1 MVVEES
7 AAAASADG
15 AEAAPEAAVND
26 PPAADDDEEVAP
38 PVTPTTAVE
47 LSQATVAQRQPLTLS
62 FENLTV
68 HVPGDPRNCCGCWSN
83 PFKNYLQEYLGMSL
97 EETKP
102 FYALNDVSG
111 AVSSGEL
118 CLVLGVNETS
128 KSTLLR
134 ALSGR
139 LNEHDEVHGTLSLNG
154 MPLSSSK
161 TNQQGWRKL
170 TPYVSASDA
179 SHSPV
184 LTVRETLSFA
194 ATCTSAEGDTEHRV
208 DRLLQLLGL
217 DHVADTVVGDENL
230 RGISGGQKRR
240 VTVGEMM
247 TDPQHSAVFCFENI
261 TDGLASTDSYS
272 LLKHLQDSCKNLN
285 IAGIVSLLQP
295 SDDMVELFDKLLV
308 LGSDGELTYF
318 GPVSRAILE
327 DVFLED
333 GEEPPGS
340 LCDLVLRKSLPDLKG
355 DTQEQE
361 VRAKFLD
368 SKHYRT
374 LMQDLVSL
382 RTHRTSN
389 DLSTLLPSKKYTT
402 SGWHQFNILCQR
414 RLKLITRNAVTYTR
428 VGIAILFGVIIGSL
442 FGELGQDIMSSL
454 SRTGY
459 IFLNSFLVLMLS
471 SAVVLP
477 EGFRQR
483 PTLFKHRSAE
493 FFSGRIAYLAQV
505 LMDIPLAVL
514 EATLLSSIS
523 YFWVDMNTDSGAGAY
538 FYFLGCLIGLEFV
551 GQAFGRL
558 LCALFRK
565 QVSANSMSTIVIIG
579 WGTVAGFMPSYSG
592 IPWVLRWLSWLTP
605 VAYSFEGMMINEF
618 AGREL
623 GSVAVSGPTS
633 GVQIAAVAGD
643 SWLSNF
649 DLPRVAWGTP
659 GEIQTLAMC
668 MLFVLAIVFD
678 LFGLYYVE
686 LTRSWY
692 HNQARRPQSRV
703 KSLEMAGDGGGG
715 GALLSSIASST
726 KSSKAKTAEEVAYVE
741 GNPANDDDDEP
752 EWPTSLA
759 VRDLCYHVPFK
770 NPKTRINFRS
780 LLGPCLVRI
789 CGKKTAQVEKA
800 ASEKKELSLLDSVE
814 ARFARGRMCAL
825 MGSSGAGKTT
835 LLDVIAGYKTGGR
848 ITGDIMIDGQPK
860 QDKMWKTI
868 SGYAEQSD
876 ILNPY
881 LSALETLRF
890 TAVCRLPKTV
900 NRDEVINKVVKLM
913 GLEEWLDVVVG
924 RELEGEGLPKH
935 ARKRLTIAVQL
946 VVQPRILFLDEPTT
960 GLGNNAAALVIRSIR
975 RATDELGLITIA
987 TIHQPSKIIWDR
999 FDDLL
1004 LLTKGGR
1011 VAYMGE
1017 MGPKSATVLNHFK
1030 KLGNADPPPSC
1041 NPADYVLAALTAV
1054 EPDVAVSKFEGSDEK
1069 KLIHDAVDSDSK
1081 LEATEHPEHHYSR
1094 VNSTFKEIMLV
1105 SQRQFI
1111 TQWRNPAY
1119 CFMRLISSVLVSI
1132 YMGVLFFGDKTDI
1145 NGAVFSIGAIFF
1157 FVFVLVI
1164 PMAASVVPLI
1174 EDRAVLY
1181 RETVSG
1187 TYSRLSY
1194 GIGSLIAD
1202 IPFHILNTVLM
1213 FTSFYF
1219 LVGFRLEGP
1228 LIGYFLA
1235 MLFLSNWVITSIGQL
1250 YALASPNEESAHG
1263 LAGLSVILSVILMGF
1278 LITVTAMPE
1287 GWRWAYWGNLFH
1299 YILQGFVTNEL
1310 AGKTYHIDFGI
1321 NVSEIIPSAPVNVTN
1336 IVLFEPGLD
1345 AVKGDREA
1353 EAAGLMAMFGA
1364 AGNGTNPNSKIGDIA
1379 NVVQCFAEK
1388 DCMANPPLSVMTCI
1402 GFSCKDEFDAALES
1416 FPFEEVLLCF
1426 DTGDNSTNST
1436 DGPSN
1441 ETDWIPQNFS
1451 LETFEVQDEEQ
1462 QWGTILCI
1470 LRAILPP
1477 DVVET
1482 ITAII
1487 TFIAKNY
1494 DVIVV
1499 ILDVLEKGIDLPG
1512 EVILFFFG
1520 WAELDPEGGFTADK
1534 KWFYCLTSVVIF
1546 LATIEIF
1553 KLIAVRFIVWTK
1565 R

>member
-1 MVVEES
+1 MMEEHVS
-7 AAAASADG
+7 AN
-15 AEAAPEAAVND
+15 EEAPEEA
-26 PPAADDDEEVAP
+26 PGEVSPELEAGTAP
-38 PVTPTTAVE
+38 GDGLDVLA
-47 LSQATVAQRQPLTLS
+47 SQATVAQREPLTLS

-68 HVPGDPRNCCGCWSN
+68 HVPGDPKSCCGCLNN

-97 EETKP
+97 EETEP

-111 AVSSGEL
+111 SVSSGEL

-128 KSTLLR
+128 KTTLLR

-139 LNEHDEVHGTLSLNG
+139 LNELDELHGTLSLNG
-154 MPLSSSK
+154 VPLPKSRE
-161 TNQQGWRKL
+161 QGWRKL

-184 LTVRETLSFA
+184 LTVRETLEFA
-194 ATCTSAEGDTEHRV
+194 ATCTSAEGDSTHRV
-208 DRLLQLLGL
+208 NRLLKLLGL

-247 TDPQHSAVFCFENI
+247 TDPAHSAVFCFENI

-272 LLKHLQDSCKNLN
+272 LLKYLQAGCKSMN

-308 LGSDGELTYF
+308 LGSEGELTYF

-327 DVFLED
+327 DVFLD
-333 GEEPPGS
+333 PDDEEPPGS

-355 DTQEQE
+355 ETKEQE
-361 VRAKFLD
+361 VRQKFKE
-368 SKHYRT
+368 SKHYRS
-374 LMQDLVSL
+374 LMQDLTSI
-382 RTHRTSN
+382 RTNRKSDN
-389 DLSTLLPSKKYTT
+389 LQSLLPDKKYTT
-402 SGWHQFNILCQR
+402 SGWHQFGILCNR

-428 VGIAILFGVIIGSL
+428 VGIAILFGIIIGSL
-442 FGELGQDIMSSL
+442 FGDLGQDMMASL

-505 LMDIPLAVL
+505 LMDIPLAIL

-523 YFWVDMNTDSGAGAY
+523 YSWVDMNTDSGAGPY

-565 QVSANSMSTIVIIG
+565 QVSANAMSTIVIIG

-592 IPWVLRWLSWLTP
+592 ITWVLRWLSWLTP
-605 VAYSFEGMMINEF
+605 VSYSFEGMMLNEF

-623 GSVAVSGPTS
+623 GSVAVGGPS
-633 GVQIAAVAGD
+633 SVQVSPVAGD
-643 SWLSNF
+643 AWLGNF
-649 DLPRVAWGTP
+649 DIPRVAWGTP
-659 GEIQTLAMC
+659 GAIMTLNVC
-668 MLFVLAIVFD
+668 MLFLLAVVFD
-678 LFGLYYVE
+678 MFGLYYVE

-692 HNQARRPQSRV
+692 HNQTRRPQSRV
-703 KSLEMAGDGGGG
+703 KSLEMAPKESEGEGV
-715 GALLSSIASST
+715 LSSIVSNVT
-726 KSSKAKTAEEVAYVE
+726 GSKASKAAAEEAEYAKGDE
-741 GNPANDDDDEP
+741 ANADDDAA
-752 EWPTSLA
+752 WPKSLA

-770 NPKTRINFRS
+770 QQKTRINFQS
-780 LLGPCLVRI
+780 LMGPCLVRI
-789 CGKKTAQVEKA
+789 FGKTTTQEETP
-800 ASEKKELSLLDSVE
+800 EKKELALLENVE
-814 ARFARGRMCAL
+814 ARFTQGRMCAL

-848 ITGDIMIDGQPK
+848 ITGEIMIDGQAK
-860 QDKMWKTI
+860 QDKMWKKT

-890 TAVCRLPKTV
+890 TAVCRLPKNV
-900 NRDEVINKVVKLM
+900 NRDDVINKVVRLM

-1004 LLTKGGR
+1004 LLAKGGR

-1017 MGPKSATVLNHFK
+1017 MGIKSVTVLNHFK
-1030 KLGNADPPPSC
+1030 KLGKEEPPPSC
-1041 NPADYVLAALTAV
+1041 NPADYVLGALTQA
-1054 EPDVAVSKFEGSDEK
+1054 EADVAVSEFEGSDVK
-1069 KLIHDAVDSDSK
+1069 KIIHDAVDADLK
-1081 LEATEHPEHHYSR
+1081 QEATEHPQLDFSR
-1094 VNSTFKEIMLV
+1094 VNSTFTEIRLV

-1111 TQWRNPAY
+1111 TQWRNPSY
-1119 CFMRLISSVLVSI
+1119 CFMRLISSVLVSL
-1132 YMGVLFFGDKTDI
+1132 YMGVLFWGDKTTI

-1194 GIGSLIAD
+1194 GIGSLLAD
-1202 IPFHILNTVLM
+1202 IPFHILNTILM
-1213 FTSFYF
+1213 FVSFYF
-1219 LVGFRLEGP
+1219 LVGFRLEAD

-1235 MLFLSNWVITSIGQL
+1235 MLFLSNWVITSVGQL

-1278 LITVTAMPE
+1278 LITVNAMPE

-1310 AGKTYHIDFGI
+1310 AGKTYHIDFGV
-1321 NVSEIIPSAPVNVTN
+1321 NVSNLIPDAPSNVTN

-1345 AVKGDREA
+1345 AVRGDREA
-1353 EAAGLMAMFGA
+1353 EAASFLAMVGA
-1364 AGNGTNPNSKIGDIA
+1364 AGNGTNPDSSLGDIR
-1379 NVVQCFAEK
+1379 NVVKCFSANE
-1388 DCMANPPLSVMTCI
+1388 CMANPPLSVMTCI
-1402 GFSCKDEFDAALES
+1402 SWSCSAEFEAALES
-1416 FPFEEVLLCF
+1416 FPFEDVLQCF
-1426 DTGDNSTNST
+1426 APGNGTDPGGNSTDPGDNSTDPGT
-1436 DGPSN
+1436 N
-1441 ETDWIPQNFS
+1441 ETAGWLPSDFTIES
-1451 LETFEVQDEEQ
+1451 FEVQDENL
-1462 QWGTILCI
+1462 QWETILCLI
-1470 LRAILPP
+1470 RAILPP
-1477 DVVET
+1477 EVIET
-1482 ITAII
+1482 IKKIVE
-1487 TFIAKNY
+1487 FIAEFY
-1494 DVIVV
+1494 DVILV
-1499 ILDVLEKGIDLPG
+1499 ILDILEKGINLPG
-1512 EVILFFFG
+1512 ELILFFFG
-1520 WAELDPEGGFTADK
+1520 WAELGDDGFTADK
-1534 KWFYCLTSVVIF
+1534 KWFYCLTSVVVF
-1546 LATIEIF
+1546 LAFIEMF
-1553 KLIAVRFIVWTK
+1553 KLIAVRYIVWTK